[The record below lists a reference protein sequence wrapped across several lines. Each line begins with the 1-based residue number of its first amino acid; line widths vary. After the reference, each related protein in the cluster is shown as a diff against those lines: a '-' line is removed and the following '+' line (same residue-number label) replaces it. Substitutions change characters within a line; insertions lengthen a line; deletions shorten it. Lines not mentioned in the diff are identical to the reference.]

1 MRSPVTRH
9 LIPRAALGA
18 ALGVALLAGA
28 LPGQVTTVDEGSFT
42 ISRNGQTVGREEFT
56 IRSTP
61 GAGGAHFVARGTVSY
76 TDRRLAPALSA
87 DSAGAPL
94 QYQVE
99 VKSGTETE
107 EMLSGK
113 VGRGRFSARIQTPKG
128 ESAREY
134 IVADGALIIDDDVF
148 HQYFFLARADRA
160 GTVPV
165 VVPRRNVQLSMQ
177 VSQQGDEQLS
187 IGGRVLPGRRLL
199 LTEPGGATRDVWVDA
214 RGRVLKVSIPAR
226 GVVAVRDDPPK

>member
-1 MRSPVTRH
+1 MTLRLSAIRAVTIGTV
-9 LIPRAALGA
+9 LGAGALGA
-18 ALGVALLAGA
+18 
-28 LPGQVTTVDEGSFT
+28 QVTTVDEGSFT
-42 ISRNGQTVGREEFT
+42 ITRNGQTVGREEFT

-61 GAGGAHFVARGTVSY
+61 GASGAQFVARGTVSY
-76 TDRRLAPALSA
+76 PDRRLAPALSA
-87 DSAGAPL
+87 DSSGAPL

-99 VKSGTETE
+99 VRAGSEME
-107 EMLSGK
+107 EMLSGR

-148 HQYFFLARADRA
+148 HQYFFLARAGRA

-165 VVPRRNVQLSMQ
+165 VVPRRNVQISMQ
-177 VSQQGDEQLS
+177 VAQQGEEQLS
-187 IGGRVLPGRRLL
+187 IGGRPLAARRLL

-214 RGRVLKVSIPAR
+214 SGRVLKVSIPAR
-226 GVVAVRDDPPK
+226 GVLAVRDDPPK

>member
-1 MRSPVTRH
+1 MICRMSVLRAAVAGT
-9 LIPRAALGA
+9 LIGAGALGA
-18 ALGVALLAGA
+18 
-28 LPGQVTTVDEGSFT
+28 QVTTVDEGSFT
-42 ISRNGQTVGREEFT
+42 ITRNGQTVGREEFT

-61 GAGGAHFVARGTVSY
+61 GARGAQFVARGTVSY

-87 DSAGAPL
+87 DSSGAPL

-99 VKSGTETE
+99 VKAGAEME
-107 EMLSGK
+107 EMLSGR
-113 VGRGRFSARIQTPKG
+113 VGRGRFSARILTPKG

-134 IVADGALIIDDDVF
+134 IVSDGALIIDDDVF
-148 HQYFFLARADRA
+148 HQYFFLARAGRA

-177 VSQQGDEQLS
+177 VSPQGEEQLS
-187 IGGRVLPGRRLL
+187 IGGRALAARRLL

-214 RGRVLKVSIPAR
+214 SGRVLQVAIPAR